1 MHTERTKR
9 PFLGLALLAI
19 TVGFLATRVSGQVA
33 RQAVDDAIE
42 GVQAAS
48 LDQPRIYLNVRRT
61 ARGPVLE
68 TGGRESVSGIEA
80 FLDTGASGVM
90 LAEDTVK
97 QLKINTEK
105 GRDGK
110 AVQFEDVGIAGA
122 EHFGVSEALFLAT
135 AHYNSNTTGEDEGAY
150 SAPVGPIRAQVRP
163 AGGILQMLA
172 PNLDIAGMPV
182 MAGRV
187 AVIDTKGLAEFEK
200 LRTALYS
207 PGDQR
212 IPKTTRHIPL
222 TYVSFARFT
231 KTTPAGAPGPNLSPN
246 PMIGPDPFKPNP
258 AAKPVVLKHGNKTA
272 RATLLLD
279 TGAAASILS
288 AKIAAQLGIVENN
301 GALAGVPQNQQ
312 FSLTIGGL
320 GGAKNTAGTFFDRLE
335 IPTRDGAPIAYKRA
349 PFLITDISVK
359 DADGKTFTLDGL
371 IGMNFLC
378 ASAEI
383 TGGLLPNI
391 GKIVDSPFRYIVID
405 NKTGVLGLV
414 PN

>member
-1 MHTERTKR
+1 
-9 PFLGLALLAI
+9 
-19 TVGFLATRVSGQVA
+19 
-33 RQAVDDAIE
+33 VDDAIE
-42 GVQAAS
+42 GVQAAA
-48 LDQPRIYLNVRRT
+48 LDQPRIYMNVRRGG
-61 ARGPVLE
+61 ARAPVLT

-97 QLKINTEK
+97 QLKINTERS
-105 GRDGK
+105 RDGK

-122 EHFGVSEALFLAT
+122 EHFGVSEPLYLAT
-135 AHYNSNTTGEDEGAY
+135 AHYNSMTTGEDAGAY
-150 SAPVGPIRAQVRP
+150 SVPVGPIRTQVRP

-187 AVIDTKGLAEFEK
+187 AVIDTKPLAEFDK
-200 LRTALYS
+200 LRTALHS

-212 IPKTTRHIPL
+212 IPKTTKHIPL
-222 TYVSFARFT
+222 TYVSFAGFT
-231 KTTPAGAPGPNLSPN
+231 RTTPAGSQGPSLSPN

-258 AAKPVVLKHGNKTA
+258 AVKPVIIKHGNKTA

-279 TGAAASILS
+279 TGAAASIIS
-288 AKIAAQLGIVENN
+288 AKLASQLGITTNN
-301 GALAGVPQNQQ
+301 GAIAGVPQDQQ
-312 FSLTIGGL
+312 FSLTVGGL
-320 GGAKNTAGTFFDRLE
+320 GGAKNTPGTFFDRLE
-335 IPTRDGAPIAYKRA
+335 LPTREGAPIAYKRA
-349 PFLITDISVK
+349 PFLITDISVR
-359 DADGKTFTLDGL
+359 DADGKAFTLDGL
-371 IGMNFLC
+371 VGMNFLC

-405 NKTGVLGLV
+405 NRAGVMGLV